1 MATTT
6 VSEDAPVVVDS
17 SGDVIL
23 VVGEEALNIQVSS
36 HVLGLASTVFKA
48 MFKSNF
54 QEGYRINVT
63 KESPVSILLPED
75 DPAAVSLT
83 CKILHHQIDH
93 TLENP
98 SLPLLSKLAN
108 FCDKYDCIRSIRPL
122 AHQWIQRHLSKMPLG
137 KFEAP
142 LVLSYMFDDPELFST
157 VTAELVLKQ
166 NGSFEEYVSKDGRDT
181 LPASLYCEFVS
192 TITNSARSKKQ
203 I

>member
-6 VSEDAPVVVDS
+6 VSGDAPVIVDP

-23 VVGEEALNIQVSS
+23 VVGAETLNIQVSS

-48 MFKSNF
+48 MFKPHF
-54 QEGYRINVT
+54 QEGFSLIVT
-63 KESPVSILLPED
+63 KESPVTILLPED

-93 TLENP
+93 TTENP
-98 SLPLLSKLAN
+98 SLALLSKLAT
-108 FCDKYDCIRSIRPL
+108 FCDKYDCIRSIRPS
-122 AHQWIQRHLSKMPLG
+122 AHQWIQRHLVKTPLE

-142 LVLSYMFDDPELFST
+142 LVLSYIFDDPELFST
-157 VTAELVLKQ
+157 VTAELVLKC
-166 NGSFEEYVSKDGRDT
+166 NGSFGEYISKDGCDT